1 MSCFK
6 THIAT
11 TTAARPDPTKHVNYQ
26 LGMVLGEEDFKQEF
40 AYLSARDQW
49 LARDVVGYGTV
60 RGLRLRCEKDASLG
74 PQVVVHAGAALTPGG
89 QLVCVPTAQRAVF
102 NAWLAANTDA
112 VNSLIGS
119 TASPTTL
126 QLFVVLYYRECETD
140 DVPIPGEPCRSDDQL
155 QAPSRVVDGFH
166 LELRLEPPKQ
176 REEEAI
182 RDFVAWLRQV
192 EISDSITAT
201 TPLDQFLDAIRDA
214 AQAWF
219 ASSNPSSPPGDFMFG
234 SPPAAL
240 QVRPENAGEY
250 LSAAFQLWVTE
261 LRPQWYGRWHG
272 CGADTG
278 APTDDCVLLGQI
290 NLPVRRDPAGPWIV
304 RDDVDATVDQQQ
316 RPLVLHQRLL
326 QEWLLSGRGS
336 LAGLLPTDLLTS
348 PLGSPPAPP
357 DPAGVGLRIPVTVLA
372 ADATLNASHHCVI
385 CNTAANAVTIT
396 LPSTLFHSGRV
407 YIIKRVG
414 ASDCTINCANGDLI
428 DDAPS
433 QVLSTSL
440 SSITVVAD
448 RNSRTWHIVSRV

>member
-26 LGMVLGEEDFKQEF
+26 LGMVLGEDDFKQEF

-60 RGLRLRCEKDASLG
+60 RGLSLRCEKDASLG
-74 PQVVVHAGAALTPGG
+74 PQVVVHAGAALTPAG

-102 NAWLAANTDA
+102 NAWLAANADA

-119 TASPTTL
+119 TACPTTL

-155 QAPSRVVDGFH
+155 QAPSRLTDSFH
-166 LELRLEPPKQ
+166 LDLRLEPPKQ
-176 REEEAI
+176 REEEAV

-201 TPLDQFLDAIRDA
+201 TPLDQFLGAIRDA

-219 ASSNPSSPPGDFMFG
+219 ASSKPSSPPSDFMFG

-278 APTDDCVLLGQI
+278 PPADDCVLLGQI
-290 NLPVRRDPAGPWIV
+290 NLPVTRNPAAGPWIV
-304 RDDVDATVDQQQ
+304 RYDVDATVDQQQ
-316 RPLVLHQRLL
+316 RPFIMHQRLL

-336 LAGLLPTDLLTS
+336 LAGLLPTD
-348 PLGSPPAPP
+348 
-357 DPAGVGLRIPVTVLA
+357 PAGVGLRIPVTVLT

-396 LPSTLFHSGRV
+396 LPPTSLNSGRV

-414 ASDCTINCANGDLI
+414 AFNCTIDCACGDTI
-428 DDAPS
+428 DGNASVDLPA
-433 QVLSTSL
+433 SL

-448 RNSRTWHIVSRV
+448 PNSRTWHIVSRV